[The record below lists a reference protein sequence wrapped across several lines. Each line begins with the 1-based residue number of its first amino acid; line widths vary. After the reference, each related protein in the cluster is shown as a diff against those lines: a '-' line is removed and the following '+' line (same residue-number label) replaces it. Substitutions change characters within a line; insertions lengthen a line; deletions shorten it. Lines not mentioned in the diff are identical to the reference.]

1 MNPNGIVLGKNA
13 KVDVSGSFVLTA
25 QDRITL
31 GDSAVFTTKSD
42 VSSFSQAAPEAFGF
56 LGDNPAGNIEINAK
70 KLTLASD
77 GGVADFVGKEV
88 RLGKNAK
95 VEASGY
101 ADVRFEA
108 EKVKLEFRAELGV
121 ITTSK
126 ETPSNLT
133 FMASDISM
141 ERAKV
146 ISSVKKKGM
155 SLGGIKMEGPGK
167 GRADRVHLFNR
178 MKISMNNKGPQ
189 SGDFEIRA
197 DEIKFERS
205 SDVLLK
211 SSGPEVPSFKV
222 KATSFE
228 LISSDVECLTTAN
241 EGEGGG
247 IDVEADSV
255 LLKGYLRTTAGNNKL
270 HWDLFPERP
279 NMRMGTKGGDISIK
293 AKDFQIESW
302 NHMNGTRYD
311 VLDNGTEPGL
321 FAIATSSGDAGN
333 IDVQCRLLKMKGG
346 SIFSWTKV
354 FPDGG
359 PVTNA
364 GRSGDITIKGD
375 EVLIVDASVVN
386 RSSGSG
392 NVGAIRMEG
401 GRLEVKGVNVEMKG
415 IVDHDMPM
423 EGPGITN
430 QVWSNVWSANWKY
443 ETAENGDLKLDFDDI
458 LFDRSAVV
466 ADSIGPSKG
475 GSVEINADTFQMN
488 NAVFKSVVSKT
499 GIGRDV
505 FLNADRIDIK
515 GSRFFSA
522 TNGGGQGAYIYM
534 NATDSILLDKTQ
546 LFTERELTSKKDKVG
561 EAGSLYLE
569 APEIVLKNRSKVFT
583 AVMTG
588 AR

>member
-1 MNPNGIVLGKNA
+1 
-13 KVDVSGSFVLTA
+13 
-25 QDRITL
+25 
-31 GDSAVFTTKSD
+31 
-42 VSSFSQAAPEAFGF
+42 
-56 LGDNPAGNIEINAK
+56 
-70 KLTLASD
+70 
-77 GGVADFVGKEV
+77 
-88 RLGKNAK
+88 
-95 VEASGY
+95 
-101 ADVRFEA
+101 
-108 EKVKLEFRAELGV
+108 
-121 ITTSK
+121 
-126 ETPSNLT
+126 
-133 FMASDISM
+133 M

-155 SLGGIKMEGPGK
+155 SLGAIKMEGPGK

-211 SSGPEVPSFKV
+211 SSGPEGPSFKV

-247 IDVEADSV
+247 NDVEADSV

-279 NMRMGTKGGDISIK
+279 NMRMGAKGGDISIK

-364 GRSGDITIKGD
+364 GRSGDITI
-375 EVLIVDASVVN
+375 
-386 RSSGSG
+386 
-392 NVGAIRMEG
+392 
-401 GRLEVKGVNVEMKG
+401 
-415 IVDHDMPM
+415 
-423 EGPGITN
+423 
-430 QVWSNVWSANWKY
+430 
-443 ETAENGDLKLDFDDI
+443 
-458 LFDRSAVV
+458 
-466 ADSIGPSKG
+466 
-475 GSVEINADTFQMN
+475 
-488 NAVFKSVVSKT
+488 
-499 GIGRDV
+499 
-505 FLNADRIDIK
+505 
-515 GSRFFSA
+515 
-522 TNGGGQGAYIYM
+522 
-534 NATDSILLDKTQ
+534 
-546 LFTERELTSKKDKVG
+546 
-561 EAGSLYLE
+561 
-569 APEIVLKNRSKVFT
+569 
-583 AVMTG
+583 
-588 AR
+588 